1 MYKVIAKEES
11 LCALLDRW

>member
-1 MYKVIAKEES
+1 MDKVIAKEES